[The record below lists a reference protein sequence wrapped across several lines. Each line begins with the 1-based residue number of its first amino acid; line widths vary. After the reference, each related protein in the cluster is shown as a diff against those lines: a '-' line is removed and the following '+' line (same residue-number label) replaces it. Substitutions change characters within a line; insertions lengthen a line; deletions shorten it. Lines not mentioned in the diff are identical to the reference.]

1 MEEEARAV
9 NEGWEVS
16 VSHPILVWRGSVGG
30 LDCRI

>member
-16 VSHPILVWRGSVGG
+16 VSHPILVWRGLGG
-30 LDCRI
+30 IGL